1 MSLNSKQIKK
11 LGWELIGQIGVNSG
25 QVVVGD
31 PSEILE
37 REPYMELINI
47 KGNLRKF
54 NKSLVIPSGWGDGNY
69 HVYVQKNDNG
79 RILRLMI
86 DFTTTFGFDNEN
98 RELHDIEVEDIDEE
112 CKKYM
117 MEKSKNESV

>member
-54 NKSLVIPSGWGDGNY
+54 NKSLVVPSGWGDGNY

-86 DFTTTFGFDNEN
+86 DFTTTFGFDYEN